1 LVLSE
6 SLDADAVQTLVSVAI
21 ADIFPERCDEWLIAN
36 ENAHATFKQE
46 LARRKDV
53 ALRDIA
59 RKEDS
64 LRRVLREAVV
74 GDVMKHF
81 PYELFDGILG
91 HALLIH

>member
-1 LVLSE
+1 MVLSE
-6 SLDADAVQTLVSVAI
+6 SLDADAVQSLVSVAI
-21 ADIFPERCDEWLIAN
+21 ADIFPERCDKWHITN

-59 RKEDS
+59 RKKDS
-64 LRRVLREAVV
+64 LRRVLCEAVV

-81 PYELFDGILG
+81 PYELFDVILDR
-91 HALLIH
+91 APLIH